1 MKHLFRWTF
10 HEYPAIANTFSL
22 CEKYELS
29 NVYRFVLKGGNHFFS
44 TFIRRARFALIKI
57 PILVATGITIKD
69 IA

>member
-44 TFIRRARFALIKI
+44 TLIR
-57 PILVATGITIKD
+57 
-69 IA
+69 